1 MICSQDSMSHPP
13 LPLPRVPGPK
23 LGPFT
28 PDAHAE
34 IKFIEAL
41 DSSDDLDSEVW
52 KIEINGR
59 VYALKMFDFCG
70 PRYLKNVLARE
81 LAQPLSSSQ
90 AYEDYYDPFNCEC
103 RAYGRLAQENRL
115 DLAVPAHGY
124 LLLTPQ
130 QEREVTP
137 MITGDLEYEP
147 DDEEPLGTLNGE
159 KTWGRWEE
167 HRGQPI
173 RGIVKELVED
183 DDFEEA
189 FKTGRV
195 SASTMWR
202 DLEDLHAL
210 GILGRDIHMGNYMG
224 GRLVDLSRAWTMY
237 HPGLD
242 QIRPRD
248 LARLRRLD
256 THGLLVMLQ
265 DWWMETLV
273 VDELDIPE
281 SLQGCDAGEN
291 DHGTD
296 PRRYNWLR
304 WEEDG
309 EAAAEYVQ
317 LNLFVRDI

>member
-1 MICSQDSMSHPP
+1 MATVKANAG
-13 LPLPRVPGPK
+13 LY
-23 LGPFT
+23 
-28 PDAHAE
+28 
-34 IKFIEAL
+34 KFH
-41 DSSDDLDSEVW
+41 
-52 KIEINGR
+52 
-59 VYALKMFDFCG
+59 FCG

-81 LAQPLSSSQ
+81 LAQPLSLSQ

-103 RAYGRLAQENRL
+103 RAYGRLAQGNRQ
-115 DLAVPAHGY
+115 DLAVAAHGY
-124 LLLTPQ
+124 LLLTLQ

-147 DDEEPLGTLNGE
+147 DDEEPLGTPNGE

-189 FKTGRV
+189 LKTGRV
-195 SASTMWR
+195 SSSTMWR

-210 GILGRDIHMGNYMG
+210 GILVRDIHMGNYIG
-224 GRLVDLSRAWTMY
+224 GRLVDLSWAWTMY

-273 VDELDIPE
+273 VDELAIPE
-281 SLQGCDAGEN
+281 SLQRCGVGEN
-291 DHGTD
+291 GHGTD
-296 PRRYNWLR
+296 PWGYNWLR
-304 WEEDG
+304 WKEDG
-309 EAAAEYVQ
+309 EAAAAYAQ
-317 LNLFVRDI
+317 LDLFAREPE

>member
-1 MICSQDSMSHPP
+1 MSHPP
-13 LPLPRVPGPK
+13 LPLPQVPGPK

-41 DSSDDLDSEVW
+41 GSSDDLDSEVW
-52 KIEINGR
+52 KVEIDGT
-59 VYALKMFDFCG
+59 VYALKM
-70 PRYLKNVLARE
+70 NVLARE

-137 MITGDLEYEP
+137 MVTGGLEYEP

-173 RGIVKELVED
+173 RAIVKELVED

-189 FKTGRV
+189 FKTGRI

-210 GILGRDIHMGNYMG
+210 GILVQDIHIGNYIG
-224 GRLVDLSRAWTMY
+224 CRL
-237 HPGLD
+237 
-242 QIRPRD
+242 
-248 LARLRRLD
+248 
-256 THGLLVMLQ
+256 

-291 DHGTD
+291 DRGTD
-296 PRRYNWLR
+296 PRGYNWLR

-309 EAAAEYVQ
+309 EAAAAYVD
-317 LNLFVRDI
+317 LDLFTRESE